1 MDEKERERSLNEPV
15 NRFTGFQQL
24 MRHRVNEILLVS
36 SLYDSYI
43 LAEDGQIQELL
54 LSEYMELNLH
64 HSPGMTRVPKASEAL
79 WLVEHDPRF
88 NMILTTS
95 NIGDMKVTEFAMR
108 LREKGVRAP
117 VVLLTYDNRELEELI
132 RRSEV
137 EAFDHVFI
145 WQGDFRILLAIIKLI
160 EDSMNA
166 EHDTKVMGVQ
176 TILLVED
183 NIRFYSSYLPMIYT
197 ELVRQSQSLID
208 EGMNIAHQIM
218 RMRARP
224 KILLAT
230 KFETAW
236 DLYVKYEKHMLGVI
250 TDIEYEREGEKDPR
264 AGAELVKR
272 IRKRREDIP
281 ILLQSFQPE
290 TAMIAEEV
298 GVPFVRKDSPT
309 LLGEL
314 RSFMLDNFGFGDFI
328 FKNHLGLVL
337 DRAHDLKSLEE
348 KLHTVPDESILYHA
362 ERDHFSNWLKA
373 RTEFA
378 VAERL
383 KPRKVSDFASVDA
396 LRQNLIDSIREFR
409 HQQRQGIIADFKIA
423 DFDPMSSFARI
434 GGGSLGGKARGLA
447 FLANLINT
455 NELTDRWKGVHIATP
470 ASAVLSTD
478 IFDEFLDDNDLREYA
493 LQEEDD
499 KKIRERFLAS
509 NFPMHAWVKLA
520 ELMQVMTYP
529 LAVRSS
535 GLLEDSHYQPFAGIY
550 DTYMLPNNHPSA
562 EQRLEELIRA
572 IKLIYASTFSQRARS
587 YIRSTPYRLEE
598 EKMAVIVQRL
608 VGVNHHGRF
617 YPDISGVGRS
627 HNYYPT
633 APATSADGIA
643 NVALGLGLYVVEG
656 REGVRFCPK
665 YPRHTSQFAT
675 VEDWLNYSQKE
686 FYALDMPQPGVE
698 TDVAGGI
705 PLVRHDLKTAE
716 EDQTLNLV
724 GSVYSHENGAIS
736 DGLGRDG
743 ARLVSFAPMLK
754 HRMFPLSDI
763 LKTLLEHGER
773 GMSQPVELEFAAS
786 ITVPRGEK
794 QEFYLLQMRPLVV
807 TREVEE
813 MKIHEVE
820 PSHLICRS
828 NTVLGV
834 GRIEDI
840 RDVVTVTPKA
850 FDRSV
855 TRTIAQEVA
864 KLNAKLLAEGRPY
877 LLIGIGRWGSADPW
891 LGIPVEWEQINGA
904 RVIIEAGFN
913 TFKVLP
919 SQGAHF
925 FHNITSLSIG
935 YFTVNPDAGQGS
947 LDWDFLAAQKPAK
960 KMKHVH
966 HLRFKEP
973 LVVMMN
979 GHKNQGIIFKP
990 GMAEKRIDTF
1000 VEPSLVNN

>member
-1 MDEKERERSLNEPV
+1 MDSTERERSLIEPV

-24 MRHRVNEILLVS
+24 MRQRVNEILLVS

-43 LAEDGQIQELL
+43 LAQDGQIQELL
-54 LSEYMELNLH
+54 LTEYMELNLH

-79 WLVEHDPRF
+79 WLAEHDPRF
-88 NMILTTS
+88 NLVLTTT
-95 NIGDMKVTEFAMR
+95 NVGDMRATEFAHR
-108 LREKGVRAP
+108 LKEKGVRAP
-117 VVLLTYDNRELEELI
+117 VVLLTYDNRELEDLI
-132 RRSEV
+132 RRGEI
-137 EAFDHVFI
+137 EAFDHVFL

-166 EHDTKVMGVQ
+166 EHDTRVMGVQ

-208 EGMNIAHQIM
+208 EGMNMAHQVM

-230 KFETAW
+230 KFENAW
-236 DLYVKYEKHMLGVI
+236 DLYLKYEKHMLGVI

-272 IRKRREDIP
+272 IRKRRDDIP

-290 TAMIAEEV
+290 TAAIAKEV
-298 GVPFVRKDSPT
+298 GVPFVRKDSRT
-309 LLGEL
+309 LLSEL
-314 RSFMLDNFGFGDFI
+314 RHFMLHNFGFGDFI
-328 FKNHLGLVL
+328 FMNASGQIL

-348 KLHTVPDESILYHA
+348 KLHTVPDESIVFHA

-383 KPRKVSDFASVDA
+383 KPRKVSEFSTVDA

-409 HQQRQGIIADFKIA
+409 HQQRQGIIADFKMA

-455 NELTDRWKGVHIATP
+455 NELTDRWKGVHVATP

-478 IFDEFLDDNDLREYA
+478 IFDEFLDDNDLREFA
-493 LQEEDD
+493 LQEEDGE
-499 KKIRERFLAS
+499 KIRERFLAG
-509 NFPMHAWVKLA
+509 NFPMHAWVKLR
-520 ELMQVMTYP
+520 ELIQVMTYP

-550 DTYMLPNNHPSA
+550 DTFMIPNNHPDI
-562 EQRLEELIRA
+562 EERQEELIRA
-572 IKLIYASTFSQRARS
+572 IKLIYASTFSHRARA

-608 VGVNHHGRF
+608 IGLNHHGRY
-617 YPDISGVGRS
+617 YPDFSGVGRS
-627 HNYYPT
+627 HNFYPT
-633 APATSADGIA
+633 PPATSADGIA
-643 NVALGLGLYVVEG
+643 NVALGIGTYVVEG

-665 YPRHTSQFAT
+665 YPRHTAQFGT
-675 VEDWLNYSQKE
+675 VEDMLNYSQKE
-686 FYALDMPQPGVE
+686 FYTLDMPIPGVAIN
-698 TDVAGGI
+698 VAKRM
-705 PLVRHDLKTAE
+705 PVNQHSLDCAE
-716 EDQTLNLV
+716 EDGTLNLL

-743 ARLVSFAPMLK
+743 TRLVSFAPILK
-754 HRMFPLSDI
+754 HRMFPLADI
-763 LKTLLEHGER
+763 LKTLLEQGER
-773 GMSQPVELEFAAS
+773 GMSRPVELEFAANVS
-786 ITVPRGEK
+786 VPRGEK
-794 QEFYLLQMRPLVV
+794 QEFYLLQMRPLVLAQ
-807 TREVEE
+807 EVEE
-813 MKIHEVE
+813 LKIHDVE
-820 PSHLICRS
+820 QSRLICRS
-828 NTVLGV
+828 NKVLGI
-834 GRIEDI
+834 GMIDDI
-840 RDVVTVTPKA
+840 RDVVMVNPRD
-850 FDRSV
+850 FDRST
-855 TRTIAQEVA
+855 TREVAQEVA
-864 KLNAKLLAEGRPY
+864 KLNAKLLAENRPY
-877 LLIGIGRWGSADPW
+877 LLIGIGRWGSMDPW
-891 LGIPVEWEQINGA
+891 LGIPVEWDQINGV
-904 RVIIEAGFN
+904 RVIIETGFN
-913 TFKVLP
+913 DFKVQP
-919 SQGAHF
+919 SEGAHF

-935 YFTVNPDAGQGS
+935 YFTVNPDVGQGN
-947 LDWDFLAAQKPAK
+947 LDWDFLLEQKPAK
-960 KMKHVH
+960 KMKHVRL
-966 HLRFKEP
+966 LRFDLP

-990 GMAEKRIDTF
+990 GMATKEINHITEK
-1000 VEPSLVNN
+1000 SLVDE